1 VGKEEQG
8 KRIFEKMKG
17 GREEDVEDVKGFGNG
32 LLSSSLEEEHIGTE
46 KEASTPGRKEIT

>member
-1 VGKEEQG
+1 
-8 KRIFEKMKG
+8 MKG